1 MWELVIPHISNLCHI
16 SNLVFGRFWHPSP
29 GLDECGVHSASAV
42 VKGGEVHSVPQQF
55 DQLWLASHLEN
66 TNIIKR
72 IQIELNVGV

>member
-1 MWELVIPHISNLCHI
+1 ML
-16 SNLVFGRFWHPSP
+16 NLVLGCFRHPSP
-29 GLDECGVHSASAV
+29 WLDQCRVHRPCAV